1 MKIPKITELVRTSER
16 VTSPLEHEK
25 YPGIDRA
32 HRELHFLPSLAS
44 QLAKLATGELG
55 EIGKIS
61 KKSAQIPYFH
71 DFSGFS

>member
-1 MKIPKITELVRTSER
+1 MVGTYLRREISGHENYAEINRT
-16 VTSPLEHEK
+16 
-25 YPGIDRA
+25 
-32 HRELHFLPSLAS
+32 HRELHYLPSLAS
-44 QLAKLATGELG
+44 QLAQLATGALA